1 MPALQSGFEQT
12 MAVVA
17 DPVEQRPRGLLPG
30 RALSFPRPS
39 GPLRAQMH
47 IGTLREV
54 VLPEQS
60 ELLISA
66 QRWINTSNY
75 TCGAAESILGFG

>member
-12 MAVVA
+12 MVVVA
-17 DPVEQRPRGLLPG
+17 VPVEQRPRGLLPG
-30 RALSFPRPS
+30 QALSLLRPS

-47 IGTLREV
+47 IGSLREV
-54 VLPEQS
+54 VPPEQS

-66 QRWINTSNY
+66 QRWINTSDY
-75 TCGAAESILGFG
+75 TCGAAEPMLGFG